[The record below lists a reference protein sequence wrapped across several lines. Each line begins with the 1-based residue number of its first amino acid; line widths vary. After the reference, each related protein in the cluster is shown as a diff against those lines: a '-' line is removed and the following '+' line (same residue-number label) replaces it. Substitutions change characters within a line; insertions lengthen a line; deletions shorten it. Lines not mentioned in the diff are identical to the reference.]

1 MASEKEKSSS
11 SDKDKK
17 KKKSKKDDEE
27 VDDDKKKKKTKKE
40 KSSKEKSSKPS
51 SSKDKVKDQPVA
63 VEGGADD
70 TDVSEAEIEKDDKAK
85 SKKKDKKKKSSKP
98 SSSKDKAKD
107 QAVAAEGGAE
117 ETDASEAETEK
128 KSPSTDKKK
137 KGSRSR
143 SNSADNDFHMD
154 KLMVGSGKEYDNVE
168 LDKDDQEDEDD
179 EENGEELR
187 PIQPPNN
194 PPMDKITLILKQ
206 PNLERLTMTKVDPAN
221 TNIRMVRDFLF
232 KNYYKGNV
240 IPRSEQR
247 QLLYRT
253 KPIFDSLEGDYNIDD
268 AKTLADHGLTAD
280 NSMIELS
287 KMHVYVIS
295 PSDQKS
301 MMINNVDPMNDVIFD
316 MKKLANS
323 DGYPIEKLRLLHK
336 EANNRVIEKS
346 QNQVTFFHCGVRHNH
361 TLILEWPK
369 IVIKIKLPISS
380 ADDFSPK
387 EGRQLIQDPATG
399 RYFVL
404 LDFVTR
410 TELDKVQRI
419 HDFILQE
426 TGIPIKNQSLF
437 SNPREPESHTPNKKS
452 SSSKPPKTRYL
463 KEKLKVI
470 AEYKIEENDILEL
483 EPMSVKINF
492 VPIGEMGGSVHQTT
506 LEYVYPND
514 TVQFIKDQIQAGK
527 GAADG
532 IPSIPSTNLSLRK
545 VKDGQELKWDHK
557 SLQDEGVQ
565 HLDELEVEQTK

>member
-1 MASEKEKSSS
+1 MASEKEKKKDKSSS
-11 SDKDKK
+11 SDKKKDKK
-17 KKKSKKDDEE
+17 EKKEKKSKKDDED
-27 VDDDKKKKKTKKE
+27 VDDDKKKQKTSSSSSSSSSHKEKKE
-40 KSSKEKSSKPS
+40 KSSKEKSSS
-51 SSKDKVKDQPVA
+51 
-63 VEGGADD
+63 
-70 TDVSEAEIEKDDKAK
+70 
-85 SKKKDKKKKSSKP
+85 
-98 SSSKDKAKD
+98 
-107 QAVAAEGGAE
+107 
-117 ETDASEAETEK
+117 
-128 KSPSTDKKK
+128 DKKK

-154 KLMVGSGKEYDNVE
+154 KLMISAGNEYVDVE
-168 LDKDDQEDEDD
+168 LDKDDHEEEEE

-187 PIQPPNN
+187 PIPPPNN
-194 PPMDKITLILKQ
+194 SPMDLITLILKQ

-323 DGYPIEKLRLLHK
+323 DGYPIEKLRILHK

-346 QNQVTFFHCGVRHNH
+346 QSQVTFFHCGVRHNH

-369 IVIKIKLPISS
+369 IAIKIKLPISS
-380 ADDFSPK
+380 ADDFSPQ
-387 EGRQLIQDPATG
+387 EGRQLIQDPASG

-404 LDFVTR
+404 VDFVTR

-419 HDFILQE
+419 HDLILQE
-426 TGIPIKNQSLF
+426 TGIPIKHQTLF
-437 SNPREPESHTPNKKS
+437 SNPREPESTTPTKKKS
-452 SSSKPPKTRYL
+452 TSSKPPKTRYL

-483 EPMSVKINF
+483 EAMSVKINF
-492 VPIGEMGGSVHQTT
+492 VPVGETGGSVRQTT
-506 LEYVYPND
+506 LDYVYPND
-514 TVQFIKDQIQAGK
+514 TIQFIKDQIQAGK
-527 GAADG
+527 GEADG
-532 IPSIPSTNLSLRK
+532 IPSIPSTNVSLRK
-545 VKDGQELKWDHK
+545 VKDGKELKWDQK
-557 SLQDEGVQ
+557 SLQDEAIQ